1 MTNHVKMFKMKLRS
15 LNTPRPLLILNLT
28 IMLALLAAVTG
39 MIYLTVSCLENLDI
53 GIKEFKNNQKANVIV
68 DSLFLGQFNIIPLV

>member
-39 MIYLTVSCLENLDI
+39 MIYLTVSCLYNLDI